1 MINFHIPVM
10 KSQVLDYLITKKK
23 GIYLDCTLGGGG
35 HSEEII
41 KKIYPNG
48 LLISLDQDIEAL
60 EFSRERLKH
69 YQDKVIIIKSNFS
82 DLKAILQELGIR
94 EVSGILFDLGLSSY
108 QINDK
113 SRGFS
118 FLEDNLLDMRM
129 DLSKSLNARDIVNKY
144 SEKDLWGIFSKY
156 GEERYSRSI
165 ARAIVKERK
174 NGEIKTTK
182 HLAKIITNIYAKH
195 STKRWYIHPATRVFQ
210 ALRIEVN
217 NELEILKIALENAI
231 SHLELKGRI
240 CVISYHSLEDRIAK
254 QTFKIMAK
262 KENINLK
269 GYGVKILTKK
279 PLYPSENEIKE
290 NRRSRS
296 AKMRVA
302 EKIFLEE
309 VSKNE

>member
-1 MINFHIPVM
+1 M

-41 KKIYPNG
+41 KKIYPDG

-60 EFSRERLKH
+60 EFSRERLKQ
-69 YQDKVIIIKSNFS
+69 YQDKVIIIKSNFL
-82 DLKAILQELGIR
+82 DLKEILQELRIR
-94 EVSGILFDLGLSSY
+94 EISGIFFDLGLSSY
-108 QINDK
+108 QIDDK

-129 DLSKSLNARDIVNKY
+129 DLSKSLDARYVVNKY
-144 SEKDLWGIFSKY
+144 SEEDLWGIFSKY

-174 NGEIKTTK
+174 NGEIQTTK

-195 STKRWYIHPATRVFQ
+195 STKRWFIHPATRVFQ

-217 NELEILKIALENAI
+217 NELEILKQALENAI
-231 SHLELKGRI
+231 SHLGLKGRI
-240 CVISYHSLEDRIAK
+240 CVISYHSLEDRIVK

-302 EKIFLEE
+302 EKIFSEE